1 MANSVSTPRD
11 NIVRDLRGAGT
22 KELTYPLGGS
32 SVSFD
37 FFQGDLLWFDSS
49 AGYVK
54 PLDSDAHAAYL
65 VGVALANAYIAP
77 YYSMQILNGPAPV
90 KNYALSAVVGLG
102 VIATFYSTSGE
113 TYADGDAVYWG
124 GVSNNPQV
132 ITKSSGDPTHSV
144 GVVKLAPGAA
154 AISGGSTVLVP
165 VLVIPQLPVQS
176 L

>member
-11 NIVRDLRGAGT
+11 NIVRDLRGSGT
-22 KELTYPLGGS
+22 KEITYALGGS

-49 AGYVK
+49 VGYVK

-65 VGVALANAYIAP
+65 VGVALNNAYVAP
-77 YYSMQILNGPAPV
+77 YYSMQILSGPAPV
-90 KNYALSAVVGLG
+90 KNYALSAIAGIGCV
-102 VIATFYSTSGE
+102 ATFYSTSGE

-124 GVSNNPQV
+124 NVANNPQV
-132 ITKSSGDPTHSV
+132 ITKASGSPTHSV
-144 GVVKLAPGAA
+144 GVVKLAPGAS
-154 AISGGSTVLVP
+154 AISGSITTIVP